1 MRTVDP
7 AFPERLRALR
17 EARGWSLRDL
27 SRAAYVG
34 KSTLS
39 ELENRQRG
47 PSLEMAEHLDAAL
60 EAGGALA
67 ALVTETPR
75 ADDAAAERAER
86 INHALLVPRLVDAGA
101 VAALATSLA
110 SSRRL
115 DDSMEAVVLLPSVM
129 AQLDLVQALA
139 REARGPHAHDLRL
152 VAAEW
157 KQFAGWLHAQAR
169 NDVVAERML
178 RQSAVEALDLDA
190 AGLACQAHGFRG
202 YLARQ
207 RRDPRAA
214 ARAFSA
220 AAETDGITS
229 LQRVDALL
237 NTAHAVGASGERREA
252 LRVLHTAADL
262 TTAAEADPVDP
273 AAYWLTV
280 DWLRIPLGMAHL
292 GLGEPTEA
300 AENLRH
306 GLQTLPAGWEEAEWA
321 AEYRDALDEAEG
333 AA

>member
-17 EARGWSLRDL
+17 EAKSWSLRDL

-47 PSLEMAEHLDAAL
+47 PSLEMAEHLDDAL
-60 EAGGALA
+60 EAGGTLA
-67 ALVTETPR
+67 ALVTESR
-75 ADDAAAERAER
+75 QDDASAERAER

-101 VAALATSLA
+101 VAALTTSLA

-115 DDSMEAVVLLPSVM
+115 DDSMEAVVLLPSVT

-157 KQFAGWLHAQAR
+157 RQFTGWLHAQAR
-169 NDVVAERML
+169 NDVVADRML
-178 RQSAVEALDLDA
+178 RQSATEALELDA

-214 ARAFSA
+214 ARAFAA
-220 AAETDGITS
+220 AAETEGINS

-262 TTAAEADPVDP
+262 TTAAESDPVNP
-273 AAYWLTV
+273 ATYWLTP

-292 GLGEPTEA
+292 GLGEPAEA
-300 AENLRH
+300 VENLRH
-306 GLQTLPAGWEEAEWA
+306 GLQALPTGWEEAEWA